1 MNGGD
6 RNTKFNSKKN
16 ELCEQEGYILN
27 LIKFDMDTYPLFI
40 DIVEIFLAMG
50 ILFTNDKV
58 QPSSSSHT
66 K

>member
-6 RNTKFNSKKN
+6 NTKFNSKKN

-40 DIVEIFLAMG
+40 DITEIFLAMG

-58 QPSSSSHT
+58 QPSSSSHA